1 MGKTCRFCIH
11 PVAGRLPGHMNVLLA
26 EANVPY
32 DIVLEME
39 KINED
44 FEKTDV
50 VLVIGANDIVNP
62 DACDNPGSPIAG
74 MPICKTWL
82 AKKVYINKRG

>member
-1 MGKTCRFCIH
+1 MELWEKHVDFAFIQSLGDCQ
-11 PVAGRLPGHMNVLLA
+11 LLA

-62 DACDNPGSPIAG
+62 DACDNPGSSIAG